1 MIRGMLVLLVATCL
15 GELLRQV
22 LQVRISGPVLGM
34 ALLVVLLLVTGGP
47 RADLQALADQFLRH
61 LGVLFIPAGVGVVQY
76 LDEIGRDWLMLLC
89 CLVGSSALSLVA
101 AALAGRIVLRAIERP
116 RRLSGATVSRR
127 SPEIAS

>member
-22 LQVRISGPVLGM
+22 LQIRISGPVLGM

-61 LGVLFIPAGVGVVQY
+61 LGVLFIPAGVVQY

-89 CLVGSSALSLVA
+89 CLVVSSALSLVA

>member
-22 LQVRISGPVLGM
+22 LQIRISGPVLGM

-47 RADLQALADQFLRH
+47 RAYLQALADQFLRH
-61 LGVLFIPAGVGVVQY
+61 LGVLFIPAGVVQY

-89 CLVGSSALSLVA
+89 CLVVSSALSLVA

>member
-22 LQVRISGPVLGM
+22 LQIRISGPVLGM

-61 LGVLFIPAGVGVVQY
+61 LGVLFIPAGVVQY

>member
-47 RADLQALADQFLRH
+47 RADLRALADQFLRH
-61 LGVLFIPAGVGVVQY
+61 LGVLFIPAGVVQY

-89 CLVGSSALSLVA
+89 CLVVSSALSLVA

>member
-61 LGVLFIPAGVGVVQY
+61 LGVLFIPAGVVQY

>member
-61 LGVLFIPAGVGVVQY
+61 LGVLFIPAGVVQY

-89 CLVGSSALSLVA
+89 CLVVSSALSLVA